1 MAKKTRISS
10 GTAQSPWH
18 KVDPG
23 EDLPSCFNVAIE
35 ILMGSSNKYEL
46 DKKTGMLKLD
56 RVLYSAAILPGKL
69 RIYPS
74 NIGGRRRPV
83 RHRTFSKSSGL
94 RHEVARMFQT
104 NWL

>member
-1 MAKKTRISS
+1 MPKKSRTRSDNV
-10 GTAQSPWH
+10 GNPWH
-18 KVDPG
+18 RVDPG
-23 EDLPSCFNVAIE
+23 EDVPNRFIVIIE